1 MGNIN
6 SKDKIIK
13 YALRAL
19 GHPVIDINVDHEQCL
34 DRVDDALEL
43 FAERHFDGVEKVY
56 FRHTMTEDNI
66 QKRYIDTETLSN
78 PTGITGDGPDG
89 TTIVSVIKLFRFSNF
104 SNINMFD
111 IRYQLALTDYFGI
124 NRGLA
129 SQASL
134 GLPQYSATKRYINL
148 VEQFFAPE
156 KSIRFSKVKNR
167 IYIDG
172 SMEELSAGAVMV
184 IEAYAALDPNKYN
197 EIYDDRLLK
206 KYVTALIKR
215 QWGANMS
222 KFDGVQLPGGITTR
236 GGAIM
241 QEAMQ
246 EIQNIEQELV
256 STHELPSDFFIG

>member
-1 MGNIN
+1 MGNVN

-13 YALRAL
+13 YALRSL

-43 FAERHFDGVEKVY
+43 FSERHFDGVEKVY
-56 FRHTMTEDNI
+56 FKYTMTADNI
-66 QKRYIDTETLSN
+66 EKRYIDTEILVN
-78 PTGITGDGPDG
+78 PSGITGDGPDG
-89 TTIVSVIKLFRFSNF
+89 STIVSVVRLFRFSNF
-104 SNINMFD
+104 ANINMFD

-129 SQASL
+129 SQSSL
-134 GLPQYSATKRYINL
+134 GLPQYSATKRYISL
-148 VEQFFAPE
+148 IEQFFAPE

-172 SMEELSAGAVMV
+172 SMEELTEGSVMV
-184 IEAYAALDPNKYN
+184 IEAYAALNPDKYT

-215 QWGANMS
+215 QWGANMA
-222 KFDGVQLPGGITTR
+222 KFDGVQLPGGISTR
-236 GGAIM
+236 GAAIQ

-246 EIQNIEQELV
+246 EIQLIEAEIQ